1 MLFDIH
7 THALFS
13 VDDGAKNIKEAAVIL
28 KNERLDGVNAMVLT
42 PHFYPSNETD
52 IDAFAKK
59 LSKQFC
65 ILNENRKSDLPELFL
80 GSEVFMFRGM
90 ENVEGL
96 EKLCLGNSRYILLEL
111 PYYKISNWCV
121 EAIVEINLKL
131 GLMPILAHVERFVK
145 VDGFKDIL
153 SLIDDGYALAQVNAE
168 PLLHIS
174 TRRPV
179 LKLIK
184 NGFVSFVASDVHSGQ
199 SHHSIKDALAI
210 IEKKLGRE
218 FSEQIKSNFNDLYLE
233 IKNS

>member
-13 VDDGAKNIKEAAVIL
+13 VDDGAKNIKETAVIL
-28 KNERLDGVNAMVLT
+28 KNERLDGVDAVMLT
-42 PHFYPSNETD
+42 PHFYPSKETD
-52 IDAFAKK
+52 IGKFAEKV
-59 LSKQFC
+59 SRQFYT
-65 ILNENRKSDLPELFL
+65 LQKNRKSGSPELFL

-111 PYYKISNWCV
+111 PYDKISNWCV

-153 SLIDDGYALAQVNAE
+153 SLIDDGYALAQVNVE